1 MGAATTERPGSTPFQ
16 CTPKLLSFRSFAL
29 LPRSIKPDRENAT
42 NVHGDVQSILSTS
55 PLLFLRHPC
64 SFPLAHT
71 TPEPSLFVRSRSL
84 SLSLFL
90 PSSRFP
96 SFHPCFTR
104 TCAVRLTSRSV
115 ISADSRRF
123 FACTHRRCNVVATC
137 SLAQCR
143 SNFSLDYYVFN
154 GGSSSSLSSVVDRG
168 DRTRNR
174 EYDGRGDGL
183 GQVKDLHSNDTRAN
197 LTV

>member
-1 MGAATTERPGSTPFQ
+1 MCTATSSRFSQPPLFS
-16 CTPKLLSFRSFAL
+16 SY
-29 LPRSIKPDRENAT
+29 AT
-42 NVHGDVQSILSTS
+42 LAPSHSRT
-55 PLLFLRHPC
+55 RHPNLPS
-64 SFPLAHT
+64 SFVPVH
-71 TPEPSLFVRSRSL
+71 SL

>member
-84 SLSLFL
+84 SLSLSLSPVVPFPVV
-90 PSSRFP
+90 PSL
-96 SFHPCFTR
+96 FHPH
-104 TCAVRLTSRSV
+104 VRRPPDIALGHL
-115 ISADSRRF
+115 RRF
-123 FACTHRRCNVVATC
+123 
-137 SLAQCR
+137 
-143 SNFSLDYYVFN
+143 
-154 GGSSSSLSSVVDRG
+154 SSLFRLYTQAV
-168 DRTRNR
+168 
-174 EYDGRGDGL
+174 
-183 GQVKDLHSNDTRAN
+183 
-197 LTV
+197 